1 MLYFRRGVQYADRP
15 LIYNYGVADSKCGDI
30 ELESV
35 INRAKKSILMKTISN
50 KSKIVF
56 LSTFP
61 PTQCGIATY
70 TQDTIKGITD
80 VYGKSITCEICDLV
94 KEPVEN
100 PTQAYTLNTANRAE
114 YAKVAAEINKDE
126 TVKLVH
132 IQHEFG
138 LFAGNYGDH
147 LLDFLNEIK
156 IPVTYTF
163 HSVIPNPN
171 DELKTFV
178 KLLLDYSNS
187 VFVMTNKSKEILIN
201 DYQIDENI
209 ITCVSHGTHI
219 VVYETPEQA
228 KEKLNISDRLVLST
242 FGLLGEGK
250 NIETG
255 LQALPKIIEKAPN
268 ALYLII
274 GKTHPNLIKDG
285 VDAYRN
291 TLEGIVADL
300 NLQDNVRFVNEYLD
314 TDELLN
320 YLKATDIY
328 MFTSKDPNQ
337 AVSGTFAYAMS
348 CACPIVAS
356 KIPHTKEVLT
366 PDSGILVDIGDVDQF
381 ANAAIK
387 LIADEDLRNEMAI
400 NAFTKMRACSWENAA
415 ITHMNAYKKLIEN
428 PADIKFSYPSIQ
440 LNHIKKMTTEL
451 GIIQFCKI
459 SIPDLDSGYTLDDN
473 ARALIAFCMHYQ
485 QTQDKDDL
493 AYILVYL
500 DFIIRCQKPKG
511 DFINYVDQENREH
524 IEQNAEVNLEDS
536 NARALWALGTVVSLS
551 DILPEAITKKAT
563 RCLLNSLKWAETIQS
578 PRSIGFATKG
588 LYLYHSTI
596 PNLYVAAIIN
606 KLNAKL
612 LANYEDTATE
622 DWQWFEN
629 YLTYGNGILP
639 ESMLYA
645 YLITNKPV
653 YKKVALDSLDFLIS
667 KTFFKGNF
675 KAISNRSWHHKG
687 SEPQEYGE
695 QPIDVTY
702 TIQTLYAFYN
712 AFKTPE
718 YKKKMKSAFNWFL
731 GKNHLGQIMYN
742 PVSGGGY
749 DGLEKENVNLNQ
761 GAESTVCYLTARLLM
776 EKLAMSQSRVIPL
789 MKNRTGIA
797 INS

>member
-1 MLYFRRGVQYADRP
+1 
-15 LIYNYGVADSKCGDI
+15 
-30 ELESV
+30 
-35 INRAKKSILMKTISN
+35 MKTISN

-80 VYGKSITCEICDLV
+80 VYGKSITCEICELV
-94 KEPVEN
+94 DTPKEK
-100 PTQAYTLNTANRAE
+100 PTQAFTLNTKNREE
-114 YAKVAAEINKDE
+114 YAKVAEEINQDGA
-126 TVKLVH
+126 VKLVH

-138 LFAGNYGDH
+138 LFSGNYGDH
-147 LLDFLNEIK
+147 LLDFLNVIK
-156 IPVTYTF
+156 VPVTYTF

-171 DELKTFV
+171 NELKTFV
-178 KLLLDYSNS
+178 KLLLSYSNS
-187 VFVMTNKSKEILIN
+187 VFVMTNKSKEILIK
-201 DYQIDENI
+201 DYDINEEI
-209 ITCVSHGTHI
+209 ITCVPHGTHI
-219 VVYETPEQA
+219 VVYEAPQNA
-228 KEKLNISDRLVLST
+228 KEKLNIGDRIVLST

-255 LQALPKIIEKAPN
+255 LQALPKIVEKAPN

-285 VDAYRN
+285 VDTYREK
-291 TLEGIVADL
+291 LESIVEEL
-300 NLQDNVRFVNEYLD
+300 NLQNNVRFINKYLD
-314 TDELLN
+314 TDELLE

-381 ANAAIK
+381 ADAAIK
-387 LIADEDLRNEMAI
+387 LIADENLRNEMGI
-400 NAFTKMRACSWENAA
+400 NSFTKMRASSWENAA
-415 ITHMNAYKKLIEN
+415 ITHMNTYKNLMEN
-428 PADIKFSYPSIQ
+428 SSEIKYSYPEIQ
-440 LNHIKKMTTEL
+440 LRHIKRLTTEL
-451 GIIQFCKI
+451 GIIQFSKI

-473 ARALIAFCMHYQ
+473 ARALIAFCMHYKL
-485 QTQDKDDL
+485 TQDKDDL
-493 AYILVYL
+493 AYILIYL
-500 DFIIRCQKPKG
+500 DFIQRCQKPKG

-524 IEQNAEVNLEDS
+524 VEQNAEVNLEDS
-536 NARALWALGTVVSLS
+536 NARAIWALGTVVSLS

-563 RCLLNSLKWAETIQS
+563 RCLLNSLKWTETIQS

-612 LANYEDTATE
+612 LKNYEDTATE
-622 DWQWFEN
+622 DWKWFEN
-629 YLTYGNGILP
+629 YLTYGNGVLP

-645 YLITNKPV
+645 YLITNKPI

-667 KTFFKGNF
+667 KTFVNGDF

-687 SEPQEYGE
+687 SEPQQYGE

-702 TIQTLYAFYN
+702 TIQTLNAFYD

-718 YKKKMKSAFNWFL
+718 YKKKMRIAFNWFL
-731 GKNHLGQIMYN
+731 GKNHLNQIMYN

-761 GAESTVCYLTARLLM
+761 GAESTVCFLTARLLM
-776 EKLAMSQSRVIPL
+776 EKLAQTQSKVIPL
-789 MKNRTGIA
+789 MKSRTGIA

>member
-1 MLYFRRGVQYADRP
+1 
-15 LIYNYGVADSKCGDI
+15 
-30 ELESV
+30 
-35 INRAKKSILMKTISN
+35 MKTISN

-80 VYGKSITCEICDLV
+80 VYGKSIKCEICELV
-94 KEPVEN
+94 DQPKEK
-100 PTQAYTLNTANRAE
+100 PTQAFTLNTKNRE
-114 YAKVAAEINKDE
+114 DYAKVAAQINNDE
-126 TVKLVH
+126 AVKLVH

-138 LFAGNYGDH
+138 LFSGNYGDH
-147 LLDFLNEIK
+147 LLDFLNVLTK
-156 IPVTYTF
+156 PVTFTF

-171 DELKTFV
+171 NDLKTFV
-178 KLLLDYSNS
+178 KLLLSYSKS
-187 VFVMTNKSKEILIN
+187 VFVMTNRSTEILIN
-201 DYQIDENI
+201 DYEIDEKI
-209 ITCVSHGTHI
+209 ITCVPHGTHI
-219 VVYETPEQA
+219 VVYEAPAQA
-228 KEKLNISDRLVLST
+228 KEKLNIADRLVLST

-255 LQALPKIIEKAPN
+255 LQALPKIVEKAPN

-285 VDAYRN
+285 VDTYRDK
-291 TLEGIVADL
+291 LEAIVKDL
-300 NLQDNVRFVNEYLD
+300 KLENNVQFVNQYLD
-314 TDELLN
+314 TDELLE

-356 KIPHTKEVLT
+356 KIPHTREVLT
-366 PDSGILVDIGDVDQF
+366 PDSGILVDIGNVDQF
-381 ANAAIK
+381 AEAAIK
-387 LIADEDLRNEMAI
+387 LISDENLRHEMGI
-400 NAFTKMRACSWENAA
+400 NSFTKMRASSWENAA
-415 ITHMNAYKKLIEN
+415 ITHINTYKNLIEN
-428 PADIKFSYPSIQ
+428 PSEIKFSYPAIQ
-440 LNHIKKMTTEL
+440 LNHIKKLTTEL
-451 GIIQFCKI
+451 GIIQFSKI
-459 SIPDLDSGYTLDDN
+459 SIPDLDTGYTLDDN
-473 ARALIAFCMHYQ
+473 ARALIAFCMHYRL
-485 QTQDKDDL
+485 TQDKDDL
-493 AYILVYL
+493 AYILIYL
-500 DFIIRCQKPKG
+500 DFIQRCQKPKG

-551 DILPEAITKKAT
+551 DILPEAIIKKAT
-563 RCLLNSLKWAETIQS
+563 KCLLNSLKWAETIQS

-639 ESMLYA
+639 ESMLHA
-645 YLITNKPV
+645 YLITNKPI

-667 KTFFKGNF
+667 KTFVDGNF
-675 KAISNRSWHHKG
+675 KAISNQSWHHKG
-687 SEPQEYGE
+687 SEPSEYG
-695 QPIDVTY
+695 
-702 TIQTLYAFYN
+702 
-712 AFKTPE
+712 
-718 YKKKMKSAFNWFL
+718 
-731 GKNHLGQIMYN
+731 
-742 PVSGGGY
+742 
-749 DGLEKENVNLNQ
+749 
-761 GAESTVCYLTARLLM
+761 
-776 EKLAMSQSRVIPL
+776 
-789 MKNRTGIA
+789 
-797 INS
+797 

>member
-1 MLYFRRGVQYADRP
+1 
-15 LIYNYGVADSKCGDI
+15 
-30 ELESV
+30 
-35 INRAKKSILMKTISN
+35 MKAISN

-80 VYGKSITCEICDLV
+80 VYGKSITCEICELV
-94 KEPVEN
+94 DAPKEK
-100 PTQAYTLNTANRAE
+100 PTQAFTLNTKNREEYTTVAE
-114 YAKVAAEINKDE
+114 EINNDE
-126 TVKLVH
+126 AVKLVH

-138 LFAGNYGDH
+138 LFSGNYGDY
-147 LLDFLNEIK
+147 LLDFLNVIK
-156 IPVTYTF
+156 KPVTYTF

-171 DELKTFV
+171 NELKTFV
-178 KLLLDYSNS
+178 KLLLSYSNS
-187 VFVMTNKSKEILIN
+187 VFVMTNRSKEILIK
-201 DYQIDENI
+201 DYDINEEI
-209 ITCVSHGTHI
+209 ITCVPHGTHI
-219 VVYETPEQA
+219 VVYEAPQNA
-228 KEKLNISDRLVLST
+228 KEKLNIGDRIVLST

-255 LQALPKIIEKAPN
+255 LQALPKIVEKAPN

-285 VDAYRN
+285 VDTYR
-291 TLEGIVADL
+291 TKLESIVEEL
-300 NLQDNVRFVNEYLD
+300 NLQNNVRFINEYLD
-314 TDELLN
+314 TDQLLE

-356 KIPHTKEVLT
+356 KIPHTREVLT

-381 ANAAIK
+381 ADAAIK
-387 LIADEDLRNEMAI
+387 LIADENLRNEMGI
-400 NAFTKMRACSWENAA
+400 NSFTKMRASSWENAA
-415 ITHMNAYKKLIEN
+415 ITHMNAYKNLIEN
-428 PADIKFSYPSIQ
+428 PSEIKYSYPTIQ
-440 LNHIKKMTTEL
+440 LRHIKRLTTEL
-451 GIIQFCKI
+451 GIIQFSKI

-473 ARALIAFCMHYQ
+473 ARALIAFCMHYKL
-485 QTQDKDDL
+485 TQDKDDL
-493 AYILVYL
+493 AYILIYL
-500 DFIIRCQKPKG
+500 DFIQRCQKPKG
-511 DFINYVDQENREH
+511 NFINYVDQENREH

-536 NARALWALGTVVSLS
+536 NARAIWALGTVVSIS

-563 RCLLNSLKWAETIQS
+563 RCLLNSLKWTETIQS

-629 YLTYGNGILP
+629 YLTYGNGVLP

-667 KTFFKGNF
+667 KTFIDGNF
-675 KAISNRSWHHKG
+675 KAISNQSWHHKG
-687 SEPQEYGE
+687 AEPQQYGE

-702 TIQTLYAFYN
+702 TIQTLNSFYE

-718 YKKKMKSAFNWFL
+718 YKKKMKAAFNWFL
-731 GKNHLGQIMYN
+731 GKNHLNQIMYN

-761 GAESTVCYLTARLLM
+761 GAESTVCFLTARLLM
-776 EKLAMSQSRVIPL
+776 EKLAQSQSKVIPL
-789 MKNRTGIA
+789 MKSRTGIA

>member
-1 MLYFRRGVQYADRP
+1 
-15 LIYNYGVADSKCGDI
+15 
-30 ELESV
+30 
-35 INRAKKSILMKTISN
+35 MKTISN

-80 VYGKSITCEICDLV
+80 VFGKSITCEICELV
-94 KEPVEN
+94 DKPKEN
-100 PTQAYTLNTANRAE
+100 KTQAYTLNTKNREE
-114 YAKVAAEINKDE
+114 YAQVAEEINKDE
-126 TVKLVH
+126 NVKLVH

-138 LFAGNYGDH
+138 LFSGNYGDH
-147 LLDFLNEIK
+147 LLDFLNTIK
-156 IPVTYTF
+156 KPVTYTF

-171 DELKTFV
+171 NELKTFV
-178 KLLLDYSNS
+178 QLLLSYSNS
-187 VFVMTNKSKEILIN
+187 VFVMTNQSKEILMR
-201 DYQIDENI
+201 DYEIQDEV
-209 ITCVSHGTHI
+209 ITTVPHGTHI
-219 VVYETPEQA
+219 VIYEKPEDA
-228 KEKLNISDRLVLST
+228 KAKYDIQDRIVLST

-255 LQALPKIIEKAPN
+255 LHALAKIVEKEPN
-268 ALYLII
+268 VLYLII
-274 GKTHPNLIKDG
+274 GRTHPNLIIDG
-285 VDAYRN
+285 VDAYRDK
-291 TLEGIVADL
+291 LEAIVEEL
-300 NLQDNVRFVNEYLD
+300 HLQNNVRFINQYLE
-314 TDELLN
+314 TEELLD

-348 CACPIVAS
+348 CACPMVAS

-366 PDSGILVDIGDVDQF
+366 SDCGILVDIGNVDQF
-381 ANAAIK
+381 AEAALQ
-387 LIADEDLRNEMAI
+387 LISDENLRYEMAI
-400 NAFTKMRACSWENAA
+400 NALSKMRASSWENAGL
-415 ITHMNAYKKLIEN
+415 THMNTYKKLMEN
-428 PADIKFSYPSIQ
+428 TPEIKYTYPDIQ
-440 LNHIKKMTTEL
+440 LRHIKKLTTDL
-451 GIIQFCKI
+451 GIIQFSKI
-459 SIPDLDSGYTLDDN
+459 SIPDLESGYTLDDN
-473 ARALIAFCMHYQ
+473 ARALIAFCMHYKL
-485 QTQDKDDL
+485 TRDKDDL
-493 AYILVYL
+493 PYILIYL
-500 DFIIRCQKPKG
+500 DFIERCQRPKG

-536 NARALWALGTVVSLS
+536 NARAIWALGTVVANS
-551 DILPEAITKKAT
+551 DILPDNISKKASK
-563 RCLLNSLKWAETIQS
+563 CLLDSLKWAENIQS

-653 YKKVALDSLDFLIS
+653 YKKVALDSLDFLLS
-667 KTFFKGNF
+667 KTFVDGNF
-675 KAISNRSWHHKG
+675 KAISNQSWYHKDAQ
-687 SEPQEYGE
+687 PAEYGE

-702 TIQTLYAFYN
+702 TIQTLNAFYN

-718 YKKKMKSAFNWFL
+718 YRKKMKIAFNWFL
-731 GKNHLGQIMYN
+731 GKNHLNQIMYN

-776 EKLAMSQSRVIPL
+776 ENFALSESKVIPL
-789 MKNRTGIA
+789 VKTRSGVA

>member
-1 MLYFRRGVQYADRP
+1 
-15 LIYNYGVADSKCGDI
+15 
-30 ELESV
+30 
-35 INRAKKSILMKTISN
+35 MKTISN

-80 VYGKSITCEICDLV
+80 VYGKSISCEICELV
-94 KEPVEN
+94 KEPAAA
-100 PTQAYTLNTANRAE
+100 PKHAYTLNTTNREE
-114 YAKVAAEINKDE
+114 YAKIAEEINADE
-126 TVKLVH
+126 NVKLVH

-138 LFAGNYGDH
+138 LFSGNYGDY
-147 LLDFLNEIK
+147 LLDFLNVLK
-156 IPVTYTF
+156 KPVTYTF

-171 DELKTFV
+171 NELRDFV
-178 KLLLDYSNS
+178 KLLMSYSNAG
-187 VFVMTNKSKEILIN
+187 FVMTNRSKEILVN
-201 DYQIDENI
+201 DYEIDEKI
-209 ITCVSHGTHI
+209 ITCVPHGTHI
-219 VVYETPEQA
+219 VIYETPENA
-228 KEKLNISDRLVLST
+228 KEKFGIQDRMVLST

-285 VDAYRN
+285 VDTYRDK
-291 TLEGIVADL
+291 LEGIVADL
-300 NLQDNVRFVNEYLD
+300 NLKDNVRFINEYLD
-314 TDELLN
+314 TDELLE

-381 ANAAIK
+381 AEAAIK
-387 LIADEDLRNEMAI
+387 LIADENLRNEMGI
-400 NAFTKMRACSWENAA
+400 NGFTKMRASSWENAA
-415 ITHMNAYKKLIEN
+415 ITHMNTYKKLIEK
-428 PADIKFSYPSIQ
+428 PAEIKHSYPPIQ
-440 LNHIKKMTTEL
+440 LRHVKKMTTDL
-451 GIIQFCKI
+451 GIIQFSKI

-473 ARALIAFCMHYQ
+473 ARALVAFCMHYKL
-485 QTQDKDDL
+485 TQDKDDL
-493 AYILVYL
+493 GYILIYL
-500 DFIIRCQKPKG
+500 DFILRCQKPKG
-511 DFINYVDQENREH
+511 NFINYVDQENREH

-536 NARALWALGTVVSLS
+536 NARAIWALGTVVSMT
-551 DILPEAITKKAT
+551 DILPEAIVKKASK
-563 RCLLNSLKWAETIQS
+563 CLLNSLKWAENIQS

-588 LYLYHSTI
+588 LYLYHTAV
-596 PNLYVAAIIN
+596 PNLYIAAIIN

-612 LANYEDTATE
+612 LANYEDHASE
-622 DWQWFEN
+622 EWKWFEN
-629 YLTYGNGILP
+629 YLTYGNGVLP

-645 YLITNKPV
+645 YLVTNKPV
-653 YKKVALDSLDFLIS
+653 YKKVAMDSLDFLLS
-667 KTFFKGNF
+667 KTFVNKNF
-675 KAISNRSWHHKG
+675 KVISNNGWYHKD

-695 QPIDVTY
+695 QPIDVSY
-702 TIQTLYAFYN
+702 TIQTLNSFYKAFSI
-712 AFKTPE
+712 PE
-718 YKKKMKSAFNWFL
+718 YKHKMKKAFDWFL
-731 GKNHLGQIMYN
+731 GKNHLNQIMYN

-761 GAESTVCYLTARLLM
+761 GAESTVCYLTARLIM
-776 EKLAMSQSRVIPL
+776 ENLKMSDTKVIPL
-789 MKNRTGIA
+789 IKSRSGVA

>member
-1 MLYFRRGVQYADRP
+1 
-15 LIYNYGVADSKCGDI
+15 
-30 ELESV
+30 
-35 INRAKKSILMKTISN
+35 MKTISN

-80 VYGKSITCEICDLV
+80 VFGKSITCEICELV
-94 KEPVEN
+94 DKPKEN
-100 PTQAYTLNTANRAE
+100 KTQAYTLNTKNREE
-114 YAKVAAEINKDE
+114 YAQVAEEINKDE
-126 TVKLVH
+126 NVKLVH

-138 LFAGNYGDH
+138 LFSGNYGDH
-147 LLDFLNEIK
+147 LLDFLNTIK
-156 IPVTYTF
+156 KPVTYTF

-171 DELKTFV
+171 NELKTFV
-178 KLLLDYSNS
+178 QLLLSYSNS
-187 VFVMTNKSKEILIN
+187 VFVMTNQSKEILMR
-201 DYQIDENI
+201 DYEIQDEV
-209 ITCVSHGTHI
+209 ITTVPHGTHI
-219 VVYETPEQA
+219 VIYEKPEDA
-228 KEKLNISDRLVLST
+228 KAKYGIQDRIVLST

-255 LQALPKIIEKAPN
+255 LHALAKIVEKEPN
-268 ALYLII
+268 VLYLII
-274 GKTHPNLIKDG
+274 GRTHPNLIIDG
-285 VDAYRN
+285 VDAYRDK
-291 TLEGIVADL
+291 LEAIVEEL
-300 NLQDNVRFVNEYLD
+300 HLQNNVRFINQYLE
-314 TDELLN
+314 TEELLD

-348 CACPIVAS
+348 CACPMVAS

-366 PDSGILVDIGDVDQF
+366 SDCGILVDIGNVDQF
-381 ANAAIK
+381 AEAALQ
-387 LIADEDLRNEMAI
+387 LISDENLRYEMAI
-400 NAFTKMRACSWENAA
+400 NALSKMRASSWENAGL
-415 ITHMNAYKKLIEN
+415 THMNTYKKLMEN
-428 PADIKFSYPSIQ
+428 TPEIKYTYPDIQ
-440 LNHIKKMTTEL
+440 LRHIKKLTTDL
-451 GIIQFCKI
+451 GIIQFSKI
-459 SIPDLDSGYTLDDN
+459 SIPDLESGYTLDDN
-473 ARALIAFCMHYQ
+473 ARALIAFCMHYKL
-485 QTQDKDDL
+485 TRDKDDL
-493 AYILVYL
+493 PYILIYL
-500 DFIIRCQKPKG
+500 DFIERCQRPKG

-536 NARALWALGTVVSLS
+536 NARAIWALGTVVANS
-551 DILPEAITKKAT
+551 DILPDNISKKASK
-563 RCLLNSLKWAETIQS
+563 CLLDSLKWAENIQS

-653 YKKVALDSLDFLIS
+653 YKKVALDSLDFLLS
-667 KTFFKGNF
+667 KTFVDGNF
-675 KAISNRSWHHKG
+675 KAISNQSWYHKDAQ
-687 SEPQEYGE
+687 PAEYGE

-702 TIQTLYAFYN
+702 TIQTLNAFYN

-718 YKKKMKSAFNWFL
+718 YRKKMKIAFNWFL
-731 GKNHLGQIMYN
+731 GKNHLNQIMYN

-776 EKLAMSQSRVIPL
+776 ENFALSESKVIPL
-789 MKNRTGIA
+789 VKTRSGVA